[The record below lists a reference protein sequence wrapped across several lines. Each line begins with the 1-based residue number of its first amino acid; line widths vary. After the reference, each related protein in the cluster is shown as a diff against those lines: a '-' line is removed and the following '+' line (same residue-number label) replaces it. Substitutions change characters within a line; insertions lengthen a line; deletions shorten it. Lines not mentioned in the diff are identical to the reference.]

1 MKRFIITALLIAAT
15 GYAMAE
21 TDYIALKEIKKLR
34 DGDVSLTNPGVSGS
48 LAVDTIT
55 EYTDAAGVEIDG
67 IKASNTT
74 VMADSVQERTANAG
88 VLVDGVKMSNTIVM
102 ADSVQERTANAGV
115 LVDGVKMSNTI
126 VRANSVLYGSG
137 GDYLELGETSIYI
150 TNHAVI
156 GASGGFIAGPTG
168 PFQGNRLIEYSSGAG
183 VIVDELHITNSA
195 LRATAAN
202 TPVTMLS
209 PLVIQAVAAPSAT
222 NQGMIYFDT
231 DDLHLYVW
239 TNITAASGS
248 WMRLDN

>member
-74 VMADSVQERTANAG
+74 
-88 VLVDGVKMSNTIVM
+88 VM